1 MELGIAGRTA
11 IVGGSS
17 KGMGRAT
24 ALALAREGAN
34 VTICARHVEALEQ
47 TAAEIGAATSR
58 EQVLPVVADLSQAG
72 DVSRLVDQ
80 TVERWGHVDI
90 VVNNAGGPP
99 PGLARETSD
108 EEWHAGMELSLFSV
122 TRLSHL
128 VIPIMRTRGWGRIVN
143 ILSLSIKEPED
154 NLAIST
160 VARTAVAAYARTL
173 SFEVAKDGITVN
185 NVLPGSI
192 ATGRLQAVAEMQ
204 ARFHGRDL
212 GTAMDYRRSRIPT
225 GRFGQP
231 EEVADLISF
240 LASDRAGFITG
251 TSILIDGG
259 QVRAMS

>member
-1 MELGIAGRTA
+1 MDLGIAGRTA

-17 KGMGRAT
+17 KGMGKAT
-24 ALALAREGAN
+24 ALALAREGVN
-34 VTICARHVEALEQ
+34 VAICARHGDELEQ
-47 TAAEIGAATSR
+47 AAAEIGSATSP
-58 EQVLPVVADLSQAG
+58 EQVLPVVADLSQAS
-72 DVSRLVDQ
+72 DISRLVERTMQ
-80 TVERWGHVDI
+80 RWGHVDI
-90 VVNNAGGPP
+90 AVNNAGGPP
-99 PGLARETSD
+99 PGLAKEVTD
-108 EEWHAGMELSLFSV
+108 EQWHAGMELSLFSV
-122 TRLSHL
+122 TRLGNL
-128 VIPIMRTRGWGRIVN
+128 VVPVMRAKGWGRIVN

-212 GTAMDYRRSRIPT
+212 DSAMDYRLSRIPM

-231 EEVADLISF
+231 EEIADLISF

-251 TSILIDGG
+251 TSILADGG